1 MFTDIKRNELLLDL
15 LYALWT
21 DSNFEKRFR
30 AEWRAVYIL
39 LQDKEF
45 DQISTNILKMIKI
58 WNENNYI

>member
-21 DSNFEKRFR
+21 DSDFEKRFR

-58 WNENNYI
+58 WNENNYE

>member
-21 DSNFEKRFR
+21 DSNFEKRFQ

>member
-15 LYALWT
+15 LYMLWT

-58 WNENNYI
+58 WNENNYV